1 MYWFTLL
8 IAVLSGIATFYYL
21 IHTDEINNRYFS
33 VLVITFL
40 LSTTNSYMY
49 SSRFDEVSINDYELV
64 LNNKDKCIKYSSCE
78 EELKNI
84 LADGK
89 IKKYELSSYKDILDD
104 EIKKDKE
111 YEDWK
116 AKLDRDIK
124 NKEKLEQIKKELE
137 QK

>member
-1 MYWFTLL
+1 MYWFILI
-8 IAVLSGIATFYYL
+8 IAVISGITFFYCMTNDNKLHEKVIYL
-21 IHTDEINNRYFS
+21 IG
-33 VLVITFL
+33 LCFL
-40 LSTTNSYMY
+40 LSALSSYINF
-49 SSRFDEVSINDYELV
+49 SRFNEVSINDYELV
-64 LNNKDKCIKYSSCE
+64 VNNKDKCIKYSSCE
-78 EELKNI
+78 EELRNI

-116 AKLDRDIK
+116 AKLDRDMK

-137 QK
+137 KK